1 MITCQIRYE
10 IDLDKIADFEQYAR
24 SWMVL
29 IEKYGGVHHGYF
41 IPAKEPPA
49 TTFSFPGL
57 GSDGPRNIAIA
68 LFSFQTV
75 EAYDSYREN
84 VAKDPDCDAATKRFQ
99 QSRPFLSYERL
110 FLEPVSR

>member
-1 MITCQIRYE
+1 M
-10 IDLDKIADFEQYAR
+10 D
-24 SWMVL
+24 
-29 IEKYGGVHHGYF
+29 GVNRKVRRRPSRIFCPCEGT
-41 IPAKEPPA
+41 PA

-68 LFSFQTV
+68 LFSFPTV
-75 EAYDSYREN
+75 EAYESYREN

-110 FLEPVSR
+110 FLEPVVR